1 MLHININNSENYI
14 LEDFNKEI
22 FFSKIKY
29 FLLIINDVTWKCWI
43 YFLKKKSDFFDI
55 LIFFNYL
62 KNLDIQFSAVLK
74 LNWADEIFSIRIQ
87 KLLKNNKMKW
97 ELSAL
102 YIQHQNEI
110 FKYSI
115 QIICRQN
122 KTIMIQTKLLKKAW
136 TKIINNMIFLTNI
149 SLTLTEFFS
158 ELIKLIKK
166 IETFWKT
173 WKSISYNFQKNI
185 WEIDANT
192 YI

>member
-173 WKSISYNFQKNI
+173 WKSI
-185 WEIDANT
+185 
-192 YI
+192 